1 MRKSL
6 LSIVLAFTILL
17 TSCNNN
23 SKDPQIAL
31 TQFLDAVAKKDFI
44 AAKSLSTEESKPV
57 LDLLNKIT
65 GIDSTSNELNK
76 YDQSKLEFEK
86 AVIDGDH
93 ATIAAKMKGSED
105 RMNFSLMNTKDE
117 WKVVFDMSFIMGAA
131 LDKLDLHKSTTDK
144 PTKDF
149 SEIKEKIKNKIA
161 DKKEIVP
168 LNIKSENKSIINK
181 SEMLN
186 ERADIKNAKIE
197 AKPSNQTIIDARES
211 KMRAMEGVRERVTSP
226 SPKKIN

>member
-6 LSIVLAFTILL
+6 LSIVLGVAILL
-17 TSCNNN
+17 ISCNNN

-44 AAKSLSTEESKPV
+44 AAKSVSTEESKSV
-57 LDLLNKIT
+57 LDLMDKMT
-65 GIDSTSNELNK
+65 SIDSSSDELNK

-93 ATIAAKMKGSED
+93 ATIAAKIKGSDE
-105 RMNFSLMNTKDE
+105 RINFSLTNVKDV
-117 WKVVFDMSFIMGAA
+117 WKVVFDMTFIMGAA
-131 LDKLDLHKSTTDK
+131 LDKLDLQKLATEK
-144 PTKDF
+144 PAKDF
-149 SEIKEKIKNKIA
+149 SEIKEKIKKRIGEKRQLA
-161 DKKEIVP
+161 P
-168 LNIKSENKSIINK
+168 LDIKSENKSTINK

-186 ERADIKNAKIE
+186 ERVDLKNAKVE
-197 AKPSNQTIIDARES
+197 AKPSNQPIIDSRES
-211 KMRAMEGVRERVTSP
+211 KMRAMEGVKERVA

>member
-6 LSIVLAFTILL
+6 LSIVLGVAILL
-17 TSCNNN
+17 ISCNNN

-44 AAKSLSTEESKPV
+44 AAKSVSTEESKSV
-57 LDLLNKIT
+57 LDLMDKMT
-65 GIDSTSNELNK
+65 SIDSSSDELNK

-93 ATIAAKMKGSED
+93 ATIAAKIKGSDE
-105 RMNFSLMNTKDE
+105 RINFSLTNVKDV
-117 WKVVFDMSFIMGAA
+117 WKVVFDMTFIMGAA
-131 LDKLDLHKSTTDK
+131 LDKLDLQKLATEK
-144 PTKDF
+144 PAKDF
-149 SEIKEKIKNKIA
+149 SAIKEKIKKRIGEKRQLA
-161 DKKEIVP
+161 P
-168 LNIKSENKSIINK
+168 LDIKSENKSTINK

-186 ERADIKNAKIE
+186 ERVDLKNAKVE
-197 AKPSNQTIIDARES
+197 AKPSNQPIIDSRES
-211 KMRAMEGVRERVTSP
+211 KMRAMEGVKERVA